1 MYLYICFCLL
11 FKCFFIVCGVFLIGV
26 IYDDL
31 CKIIYFVRISDVELF
46 NINGY

>member
-11 FKCFFIVCGVFLIGV
+11 FKCFFIVWGVFLIGV

-31 CKIIYFVRISDVELF
+31 CKIIYFVRFSDVELF